1 MSIIDKERF
10 AKLQAV
16 EQNLRDLLYIVGG
29 KKMVESNER
38 FVQSTADSVMRDI
51 EFVEVDFE
59 VRHYEARLSNA
70 D

>member
-1 MSIIDKERF
+1 MGIVDRERF

-16 EQNLRDLLYIVGG
+16 EQNLRDLLYIAGG
-29 KKMVESNER
+29 KKFADSNEK
-38 FVQSTADSVMRDI
+38 FVQNIADCIMRDI
-51 EFVEVDFE
+51 EFVEVEFE